1 MNIAIIVGAGVGKR
15 MQSKINKIFHILDE
29 KPVIYYA
36 IKTYQDCN
44 FIDKIVIVTK
54 KEDMHDIEKLKE
66 KEGFN
71 KIDMIL
77 EGGEKRQDSVNNGL
91 LALHGSKA
99 QDIVII
105 HNAVNPFVNKKTIA
119 DAINAAIKYDAAAVG
134 HRAKDTV
141 KEVDE
146 KDFVVNTLDRRK
158 LVQMQTPQAIK
169 YGLAVRA
176 YKKAYEDDFYGTDDV
191 GLVEHLGK
199 KVKIVESN
207 AENIKITYPIDLSVA
222 RNLRRNSRI
231 GFGMD
236 SHRFVNPEAENGD
249 KKLVLGGHVVE
260 NELGFEA
267 NSDGDIILHSLF
279 NALSQAVGGRGL
291 SHYADDML
299 EKQGIKDSKEYL
311 KVALKLVA
319 DAEYKLNN
327 VGIMLEGKK
336 PRILPIEDDV
346 KKSVA
351 LLCGIDVGM
360 VGITATSGEDLSVFG
375 KGKGMQCFSAITLVK
390 K

>member
-1 MNIAIIVGAGVGKR
+1 MNIALIVGAGVGKR
-15 MQSKINKIFHILDE
+15 MQSKINKIFHILDD
-29 KPVIYYA
+29 KPIIYYS
-36 IKTYQDCN
+36 IKTYHDCD

-54 KEDMHDIEKLKE
+54 KENIPEMEKLKE

-71 KIDMIL
+71 KVELIL

-99 QDIVII
+99 SDIII
-105 HNAVNPFVNKKTIA
+105 MHNAVNPFVNKKTIA
-119 DAINAAIKYDAAAVG
+119 EVINAAIKYEAAAAG
-134 HRAKDTV
+134 HKARDTI

-146 KDFVVNTLDRRK
+146 KDFVVQTLDRRK

-169 YGLAVRA
+169 YGLAARA
-176 YKKAYEDDFYGTDDV
+176 YRKAYEDNFYGTDDV
-191 GLVEHLGK
+191 SVVEHFGK
-199 KVKIVESN
+199 RVKIVETN
-207 AENIKITYPIDLSVA
+207 PENIKITYPIDLSLA
-222 RNLRRNSRI
+222 RNLRRGSRI

-249 KKLVLGGHVVE
+249 KKLVLGGFLVE
-260 NELGFEA
+260 NEIGFEA

-279 NALSQAVGGRGL
+279 NALSQGVGGRGL
-291 SHYADDML
+291 SHYADEML

-311 KVALKLVA
+311 GVALKLVD

-327 VGIMLEGKK
+327 IGIMLEGKK
-336 PRILPIEDDV
+336 PRILPIEDEI
-346 KKSVA
+346 KKSIA
-351 LLCGIDVGM
+351 SLCNIDADKI
-360 VGITATSGEDLSVFG
+360 GITATSGEDLTVFG
-375 KGKGMQCFSAITLVK
+375 KGKGMQCFTAVTLVK